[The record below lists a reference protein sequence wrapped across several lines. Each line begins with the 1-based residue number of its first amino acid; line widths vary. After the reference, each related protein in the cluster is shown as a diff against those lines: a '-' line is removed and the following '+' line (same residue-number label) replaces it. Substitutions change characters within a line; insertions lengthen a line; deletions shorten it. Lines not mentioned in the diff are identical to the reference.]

1 MAMCLVSLLVT
12 RPFMVVKDLDMIN
25 DIFIKESNNFSG
37 RGHMFN
43 MQERQPIFAKYMIF
57 AKGSLWKI
65 SRNCMSQFFTSSKL
79 KAVMPSLL
87 HAQQQFIDILGE
99 HSDSEVDVDINSLCE
114 RFTFDNS
121 LAVIPTVTTGVL
133 YHLGQN
139 LYHWPRLL
147 SGPSKAFRS
156 HLRESYG

>member
-1 MAMCLVSLLVT
+1 
-12 RPFMVVKDLDMIN
+12 MVVKDLDMIN

-114 RFTFDNS
+114 RFTFD
-121 LAVIPTVTTGVL
+121 VIA
-133 YHLGQN
+133 
-139 LYHWPRLL
+139 
-147 SGPSKAFRS
+147 KAAFGIDTDVQRNP
-156 HLRESYG
+156 